1 MMVKVK
7 RCAYCKNLM
16 ILDFDKQPKD
26 GVCPYCEVTFRYR
39 LLGNSMCEIDLM
51 DPIYFGAV
59 MNDGAS
65 L

>member
-1 MMVKVK
+1 MVKVK
-7 RCAYCKNLM
+7 HCAYCRNLM
-16 ILDFDKQPKD
+16 IQNFEKQPKD
-26 GVCPYCEVTFRYR
+26 GVRPYCETTFRYR

-65 L
+65 V